1 MGARA
6 ESIGAVEL
14 FAITPGRGDA
24 HELREKIAALA
35 RGGVT
40 RLLLREK
47 QLDAAARAALGE
59 TVAEACR
66 AAGLELWVS
75 DDVALAARLG
85 AHGVHLSERS
95 PPPSRLAAQAGALAF
110 GLSLHQPVSRPASE
124 IARCRHAFV
133 APLFAT
139 PSKPGV
145 APLGVAGFAEI
156 AATLPLP
163 VYALGGIELDH
174 TAALAALA
182 RAGIRRVAAIRLF
195 FDARDPAA
203 AARLLAE
210 RLRATPAA

>member
-1 MGARA
+1 MATPAPDRA
-6 ESIGAVEL
+6 PDL

-40 RLLLREK
+40 KLLLREK

-59 TVAEACR
+59 TVAEACC

-95 PPPSRLAAQAGALAF
+95 PPPSRLAEQAGALAF
-110 GLSLHQPVSRPASE
+110 GLSLHRPVSRPHGE

-139 PSKPGV
+139 QSKPGV

-163 VYALGGIELDH
+163 VFALGGIELDR
-174 TAALAALA
+174 TAELAALA
-182 RAGIRRVAAIRLF
+182 RAGIRRIAAIRLF
-195 FDARDPAA
+195 FDARDPES
-203 AARLLAE
+203 AARLLAQ
-210 RLRATPAA
+210 RLADAPTA